1 VIVFV
6 IYPTN
11 FGLQLLSVV
20 QRKRLDSGSIA
31 KFQPERRAVG
41 YKSQFVT
48 LADFHALNSSSFN
61 LGRGYRHRGMAS
73 PSEMQD
79 AAFTGEADSHVAMKR
94 QRELG
99 TGYFDIVAQII
110 AGGESSP
117 TVLPGSTEA
126 EELS

>member
-1 VIVFV
+1 M
-6 IYPTN
+6 
-11 FGLQLLSVV
+11 V

-61 LGRGYRHRGMAS
+61 LGRGYRHRGMAAH
-73 PSEMQD
+73 SELQD
-79 AAFTGEADSHVAMKR
+79 AAFTGEADGYVAMKQ
-94 QRELG
+94 QREVG
-99 TGYFDIVAQII
+99 TGYFHIVAQII
-110 AGGESSP
+110 AGGESSA

-126 EELS
+126 EESP